1 MLEPLDFLF
10 GLVAKRQ
17 RERQR
22 ARHKPVLR
30 LATSFV
36 GLALIG
42 AAHTAPLAAELRE
55 GHFRIGVLVAVS
67 ASTTPSMA
75 AFMKELQRLGYVE
88 GQNTIIDPRSAEG
101 EMGRLPDLA
110 KELVTLAPDVI
121 FAVGTPPVMALKS
134 SGTSIPVVFAGIG
147 VDPVQSGLVK
157 SFAHPGTNFTGVLNV
172 GFDIAA
178 KRLQLLKEMLPSI
191 ERAGV
196 LRQAGNATAVAI
208 VDEILKSA
216 PAVGIE
222 VVPSDF
228 RRAEDLPHAVE
239 RAERRGAQAM
249 ILTADA
255 ILVANRRTII
265 DLARQKRL
273 PTMYSYPFEA
283 ADGGLIS
290 YGPDIESNYSDAAT
304 YVDKILRG
312 EKAADLPVQQPT
324 RLSLVINLKTAE
336 ALGIKVPPML
346 LARADEVIE

>member
-157 SFAHPGTNFTGVLNV
+157 SFAHPGTNFTGMLNV
-172 GFDIAA
+172 GVDIAA

-191 ERAGV
+191 GAGV

-239 RAERRGAQAM
+239 RAKRRRAQAM